1 MAFLDS
7 TAPVRCR
14 LCGWSEVTL
23 LGPVAPTHPA
33 EFHTNEFTL
42 QHCGHCDVVYLHPLP
57 SANDLR
63 LLYQQSMQFTDAHY
77 TDPAQV
83 EKILAYYSGA
93 ARNLDLIPQN
103 GARMLEI
110 GAGLAWMSRACKA
123 IDPTVL
129 TIAQDVSAEC
139 ADTCPWVDHYFVGTV
154 DAIPDRGPYQMVS
167 LTHVIEHLA
176 NPASM
181 LRTISALVQ
190 PGGAVFIT
198 APFRPSGWRRGDAI
212 TAWRDYSY
220 LHVPAHITYFSR
232 QWFELQAASHFS
244 IAHWDASHENGQAF
258 ELVLRRK

>member
-1 MAFLDS
+1 
-7 TAPVRCR
+7 
-14 LCGWSEVTL
+14 
-23 LGPVAPTHPA
+23 
-33 EFHTNEFTL
+33 
-42 QHCGHCDVVYLHPLP
+42 
-57 SANDLR
+57 
-63 LLYQQSMQFTDAHY
+63 MQFTDAHY